1 MGDHAWGLM
10 QTAPNSMRP
19 SSVGTSKIRRDDP
32 GLQTVAGGQYSY
44 RPRTPTRP
52 SNSSVASPNLHL
64 RKTCAMA
71 ARSPRSYIV
80 KTRRASV
87 LGNPHEGQN
96 IDAAHVSKS
105 PLIYNSQG
113 LPQQP
118 QQDLQTAGGS
128 RIPVE
133 HYINIMRDSVHR
145 IGQTA
150 DQIIDQLC
158 FTSRRAQLDA
168 LFRLCPSIDFVEAGK
183 VLAYLKSH
191 ASEIGHLRTL
201 SKGHSVI
208 PADHLLEPTQ
218 KMESHVERKNKIRD
232 KTALPATMGGPG
244 QPVLQGT
251 KGVNAAVS
259 GPNAKPMSARYRQ
272 EEAHARTHAPVL
284 KYGIQFRNK
293 NKSDVQ
299 TIFEDLDKQ
308 NTKVVVVGKF
318 FSVVV
323 NV

>member
-19 SSVGTSKIRRDDP
+19 SSVGTSKIRIDDP

-80 KTRRASV
+80 KTRRASL
-87 LGNPHEGQN
+87 LGTPHESQ
-96 IDAAHVSKS
+96 I
-105 PLIYNSQG
+105 NSQG
-113 LPQQP
+113 QPQQP

-191 ASEIGHLRTL
+191 ASEIDHLRTL
-201 SKGHSVI
+201 SKGHSLI

-218 KMESHVERKNKIRD
+218 KMESHVKRKNKIRD
-232 KTALPATMGGPG
+232 KTALPATMGGPS
-244 QPVLQGT
+244 QPALQGT

-284 KYGIQFRNK
+284 KYGKHFRNK
-293 NKSDVQ
+293 NKTDVQ

-318 FSVVV
+318 FWFFSFY
-323 NV
+323 NFLTMHCR

>member
-19 SSVGTSKIRRDDP
+19 SSVGTSKIRIDDP

-52 SNSSVASPNLHL
+52 SNSSAASPNLHL

-80 KTRRASV
+80 KTRRASL
-87 LGNPHEGQN
+87 LGTPHESQ
-96 IDAAHVSKS
+96 I
-105 PLIYNSQG
+105 NSQG
-113 LPQQP
+113 QPQQP

-183 VLAYLKSH
+183 VGPSEGRVALSLLSCYTIHCGVAKGSPFNKKCCHLDFHRLPHPLHYSVSKLHTRLKR
-191 ASEIGHLRTL
+191 L
-201 SKGHSVI
+201 KG
-208 PADHLLEPTQ
+208 
-218 KMESHVERKNKIRD
+218 
-232 KTALPATMGGPG
+232 
-244 QPVLQGT
+244 
-251 KGVNAAVS
+251 
-259 GPNAKPMSARYRQ
+259 
-272 EEAHARTHAPVL
+272 
-284 KYGIQFRNK
+284 
-293 NKSDVQ
+293 
-299 TIFEDLDKQ
+299 
-308 NTKVVVVGKF
+308 
-318 FSVVV
+318 
-323 NV
+323 